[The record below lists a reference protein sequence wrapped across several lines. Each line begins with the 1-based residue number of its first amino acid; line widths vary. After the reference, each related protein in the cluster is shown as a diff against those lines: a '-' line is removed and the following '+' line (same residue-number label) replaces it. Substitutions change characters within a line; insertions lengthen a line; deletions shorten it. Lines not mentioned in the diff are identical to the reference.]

1 MKRSFIK
8 TTLVIALTVI
18 SIGVLG
24 VTPIVANAQ
33 SNLEATET
41 TLEQERATTMEKL
54 KQTLLGATEKEELT
68 MEDLNLI
75 QEDLSKA
82 IESHLPSIGDGV
94 EEVCNYIELQKA
106 NAEMEEFQKYLDTID
121 TTKYQP
127 ISQEELEQ
135 LLND

>member
-8 TTLVIALTVI
+8 PTLAIALSMVCLGG
-18 SIGVLG
+18 SIAYAS
-24 VTPIVANAQ
+24 IQ
-33 SNLEATET
+33 SNSATTET
-41 TLEQERATTMEKL
+41 TLEQERANTLQQL
-54 KQTLLGATEKEELT
+54 KESLTRATEKEELT
-68 MEDLNLI
+68 MEDLELI
-75 QEDLSKA
+75 QKDLSKA
-82 IESHLPSIGDGV
+82 IESHHPGIGDGV

>member
-8 TTLVIALTVI
+8 TTLVIALGVI
-18 SIGVLG
+18 SIGALG

-68 MEDLNLI
+68 IEDLNLI
-75 QEDLSKA
+75 QKDLSKA
-82 IESHLPSIGDGV
+82 IETHQPSIGDNV
-94 EEVCNYIELQKA
+94 EDVLMYMELQKA
-106 NAEMEEFQKYLDTID
+106 NQEIEDFGKYVDSINVEDYTPM
-121 TTKYQP
+121 TE
-127 ISQEELEQ
+127 EELNKILQ
-135 LLND
+135 

>member
-8 TTLVIALTVI
+8 TTLTIGLGVF
-18 SIGVLG
+18 SIGALG

-68 MEDLNLI
+68 IEDLNLI
-75 QEDLSKA
+75 QKDLSKA
-82 IESHLPSIGDGV
+82 IESHLPAIGDNV
-94 EEVCNYIELQKA
+94 EDVCNYIELQKA
-106 NAEMEEFQKYLDTID
+106 NKEIEEFGKYVDSID
-121 TTKYQP
+121 LEQYQP
-127 ISQEELEQ
+127 MSQEELEQ